1 MLDKIVK
8 TKLRTNMKIS
18 NTKVGMQDLFY
29 CDQTIPRRN
38 GLAWIV
44 NDNQKLA
51 VGNALSATQPPPLKD
66 RLESDLAVSKHA
78 LWKDFAGF
86 LEHVIKR
93 SEAFQLFHYGLPSKY
108 RHRKDGKRSK
118 NNK

>member
-1 MLDKIVK
+1 MELCVLFDFMESTIAIGRKRKETKYVVTLDMLDKIVK

-51 VGNALSATQPPPLKD
+51 VGNALSAT
-66 RLESDLAVSKHA
+66 
-78 LWKDFAGF
+78 
-86 LEHVIKR
+86 
-93 SEAFQLFHYGLPSKY
+93 
-108 RHRKDGKRSK
+108 
-118 NNK
+118 